1 MGKGSTVSV
10 PEEAVTAAA
19 GYLHDVGCDDGNTKT
34 CGRWRCGS
42 DPASKFH
49 SLHARHVEYYREKA
63 TALLEAAVPFIA
75 AAERERVL
83 EEVRASAGTWGGI
96 LTDAIR
102 HAERERIRQLA
113 IEHAAVY
120 LTGNVRDGIAH
131 YPFADL
137 LEDTP

>member
-1 MGKGSTVSV
+1 MSI
-10 PEEAVTAAA
+10 PEEWLTAAA
-19 GYLHDVGCDDGNTKT
+19 VAIHDADCPDRT
-34 CGRWRCGS
+34 CSGS
-42 DPASKFH
+42 ALGQSYK
-49 SLHARHVEYYREKA
+49 LARA
-63 TALLEAAVPFIA
+63 ALEAAVPFIA